1 MVCYAGCRT
10 TDVLAASGLA
20 WNDLFA
26 TPRTAQRPPARPRS
40 LLAQARAD
48 VLREARR
55 QRDRLAPLRDEYTIA
70 DEIRRRFHRVDDARR
85 LATAAGDTPT
95 AWNALA
101 AAAALER
108 SAYELELV
116 LDA

>member
-1 MVCYAGCRT
+1 MHCYAGCRT
-10 TDVLAASGLA
+10 KDVLAAAGLT

-26 TPRTAQRPPARPRS
+26 TSRELHRPMPFRS
-40 LLAQARAD
+40 PLAEARAD

-55 QRDRLAPLRDEYTIA
+55 QRDRLVLLRDDFTIA
-70 DEIRRRFHRVDDARR
+70 DEIRRRLHRVDDARR
-85 LATAAGDTPT
+85 LATASGDMPA
-95 AWNALA
+95 AWDALV

-116 LDA
+116 LNA